1 MSKTFGP
8 TQVLFD
14 AHLTVQ
20 PGEVHGL
27 VGQNGSGKSTLIKL
41 LTGYHKPDPGARISV
56 DGRSLRT
63 PVRWPEAH
71 AAGVAVVHQELG
83 LLDHLTVAEN
93 ICVGNFPIRRYT
105 HRIDVRSRDRIVRDV
120 LERLEVAIDPR
131 TECRMLNAAQRA
143 EVAIARALRD
153 QAPGQGLIIL
163 DESTRA
169 LSGRALEG
177 FHELLRRVAS
187 VGGAILMISHNL
199 AEVLA
204 IANRVTVLRDGR
216 VAGSALP
223 TRDLSEA
230 DIATRMLGRTA
241 ADASIHRRRPDA
253 GAQRSRVAIKA
264 VSGAELRELSF
275 DVDHGEVLGITGL
288 PGSGFE
294 SLPYLL
300 AGGVPAYAGRLR
312 VGGRDLDLRKG
323 DVRASLRAGVV
334 LVPERRDRD
343 GLAFELSTGENVAL
357 PSLRRR
363 SRAWLAKRG
372 WQKDLY
378 QQAVAELAIR
388 PPGPARLVRELSG
401 GNQQKV
407 LLAKWLATS
416 PSLLILHEPT
426 QGVDVA
432 ARQDLLRAIR
442 RIADRGVPVILVTAE
457 VADLAE
463 VCDRVL
469 VHTPESPTREL
480 TDFDADAIILAVYGE
495 PGVPL
500 QEGAQR

>member
-1 MSKTFGP
+1 VPASIAPPRLEVSHMSKTFGP

-223 TRDLSEA
+223 HVISA
-230 DIATRMLGRTA
+230 
-241 ADASIHRRRPDA
+241 RP
-253 GAQRSRVAIKA
+253 
-264 VSGAELRELSF
+264 
-275 DVDHGEVLGITGL
+275 
-288 PGSGFE
+288 
-294 SLPYLL
+294 
-300 AGGVPAYAGRLR
+300 
-312 VGGRDLDLRKG
+312 
-323 DVRASLRAGVV
+323 
-334 LVPERRDRD
+334 
-343 GLAFELSTGENVAL
+343 
-357 PSLRRR
+357 
-363 SRAWLAKRG
+363 
-372 WQKDLY
+372 
-378 QQAVAELAIR
+378 
-388 PPGPARLVRELSG
+388 
-401 GNQQKV
+401 
-407 LLAKWLATS
+407 TS
-416 PSLLILHEPT
+416 PPACSAGQLRTRPLI
-426 QGVDVA
+426 G
-432 ARQDLLRAIR
+432 
-442 RIADRGVPVILVTAE
+442 AD
-457 VADLAE
+457 
-463 VCDRVL
+463 
-469 VHTPESPTREL
+469 PTRARSGHESRSKRCRAL
-480 TDFDADAIILAVYGE
+480 S
-495 PGVPL
+495 
-500 QEGAQR
+500 